1 MSWSL
6 FERDPLTGRRIWM
19 SLDEGPPGK
28 TLWRI
33 EVPADDILAAN
44 AEAEKATHGVKFGD
58 YVRLASVPLNVLD
71 QSGLGTAVQM
81 RDNRFVSKFLNDAD
95 HSKFRTSRGRA

>member
-6 FERDPLTGRRIWM
+6 FEHDPLTGRKIWM

-33 EVPADDILAAN
+33 EMPMDGLAEAN
-44 AEAEKATHGVKFGD
+44 AEAEKLTHGQ
-58 YVRLASVPLNVLD
+58 RLPDWNRVASVPLNILEK
-71 QSGLGTAVQM
+71 SGLDTAVQM
-81 RDNRFVSKFLNDAD
+81 RDDRFVSRFLNDPD
-95 HSKFRTSRGRA
+95 HSKFRTSRGKV